1 MRQIELEWEEKIR
14 QIKTRRDESEIR
26 WKIIT
31 IKMTLKK
38 VRWWKKKAANWDHH
52 KLWRERTKFDETN
65 WKEKRQWNET
75 ARRREDVY

>member
-1 MRQIELEWEEKIR
+1 
-14 QIKTRRDESEIR
+14 
-26 WKIIT
+26 
-31 IKMTLKK
+31 MTLKK
-38 VRWWKKKAANWDHH
+38 VRWWKKRAANWDHH